1 MSHEHDE
8 TEHLRLPSVS
18 LSRWC
23 HDVVGLV
30 AAYQRTC
37 EWRSRARSHHELMN
51 LSDRILRDIGVSRR
65 DVVF

>member
-1 MSHEHDE
+1 MS
-8 TEHLRLPSVS
+8 TMKLSISTSRPYRW
-18 LSRWC
+18 SRWC
-23 HDVVGLV
+23 HDVVGLA